1 MLDTETIRRD
11 FPILRE
17 SVNGKQLVYLDSAA
31 TSQRPIQVI
40 EAVSDFY
47 THKNANVARGLHKL
61 AEEATS
67 AYEEVRGKARS
78 FINAKEPEEIIF
90 TKNTTEGI
98 NTVMR
103 GWGEKS
109 IRKNDKIVT
118 TILEH
123 HSNFVPWQQ
132 LARWKGA
139 KFEVAGITDEG
150 ELDLDDFEK
159 KAKGAKLVA
168 LSAASNVIGTIT
180 DVKKVARIVRE
191 LAHEDAII
199 LVDGAQSV
207 PSMPTDVK
215 SIDCDFLVFSG
226 HKMLAPFG
234 SGVLYGKR
242 ERLEK
247 MDPFVYGSEMIR
259 AVGMKTSEW
268 SDLPYKFE
276 PGTPDVAATIGLG
289 AAIDYLGRIG
299 MEDVRAHEKDLAGYA
314 IKRMGDIDTLTI
326 LGPHDPGKRV
336 GLVSFTMDDIH
347 PHDVAAIL
355 DEDGIAVRSGH
366 HCAMP
371 LHEHLG
377 IPASTRASFYIY
389 NTKPEIDALC
399 DSLRRVKKVFS

>member
-11 FPILRE
+11 FPILKE

-40 EAVSDFY
+40 DSVADFY
-47 THKNANVARGLHKL
+47 MHKNANVARGLHKL

-67 AYEEVRGKARS
+67 AYEEVRGKVRS

-103 GWGEKS
+103 GWGERN

-139 KFEVAGITDEG
+139 KFEAVGITDEG
-150 ELDLDDFEK
+150 ELDMADFEK
-159 KAKGAKLVA
+159 KAKGAKIVA
-168 LSAASNVIGTIT
+168 LSAASNVIGTISEI
-180 DVKKVARIVRE
+180 KKIARMVRE
-191 LAHEDAII
+191 LAHEDAIF

-247 MDPFVYGSEMIR
+247 MDPFIYGSEMIR
-259 AVGMKTSEW
+259 AVGMKSSEW

-299 MEDVRAHEKDLAGYA
+299 MEDIRAHEEHLAGYA
-314 IKRMGDIDTLTI
+314 IKRMGEIDKLTI
-326 LGPHDPGKRV
+326 LGPHDAGKRV

-377 IPASTRASFYIY
+377 ISASTRASFYIY
-389 NTKPEIDALC
+389 NTKSEIDALC
-399 DSLRRVKKVFS
+399 ESLRRVKKVFS